1 MVEKKILTNKVR
13 IYRPGEPVFNP
24 DTGQYE
30 PGPPSTIYEGPGAIF
45 PTGGP
50 SVVLHL
56 AGQAYVD
63 DTPSRYRLL
72 TPLSAPV
79 ASREDTVAVVEAED
93 ESAIGRTWRVVLP
106 AVAGVLRRPGPASTH
121 RASPPRRRGGASK
134 NRSLC
139 FTVYP
144 SSPPS
149 RGCFGV
155 GEQRHHPDR
164 VLPADAGVL
173 RLRASHRPVQ
183 ASGTRWSSSM
193 TRGCFATLHLSP
205 THATSPQTR
214 SPACPKARPTS
225 S

>member
-1 MVEKKILTNKVR
+1 MSAPTEGLTLGAVSAIVEKKILTNKIG

-30 PGPPSTIYEGPGAIF
+30 PGPPVTIYEGPGAIF

-93 ESAIGRTWRVVLP
+93 ESAIGRTWRVIDIGETSTLSIVRTTW
-106 AVAGVLRRPGPASTH
+106 VDQNTQTAGA
-121 RASPPRRRGGASK
+121 
-134 NRSLC
+134 
-139 FTVYP
+139 
-144 SSPPS
+144 
-149 RGCFGV
+149 
-155 GEQRHHPDR
+155 
-164 VLPADAGVL
+164 
-173 RLRASHRPVQ
+173 
-183 ASGTRWSSSM
+183 
-193 TRGCFATLHLSP
+193 
-205 THATSPQTR
+205 
-214 SPACPKARPTS
+214 
-225 S
+225 